1 MSITKESFKKIK
13 ELEFIEELA
22 DYRFKDNVIAITL
35 PDIDELTSFGY
46 KKSDEVIK
54 SEREAAYKKPF
65 MVVGFNRNGETDNME
80 LKIESNVYIKPTSS
94 FLDVRR
100 LKNSLNENFI
110 VVFVYINDIVLI
122 KNNG

>member
-1 MSITKESFKKIK
+1 
-13 ELEFIEELA
+13 
-22 DYRFKDNVIAITL
+22 
-35 PDIDELTSFGY
+35 
-46 KKSDEVIK
+46 
-54 SEREAAYKKPF
+54 

-80 LKIESNVYIKPTSS
+80 LKIESNVYIKPNSS
-94 FLDVRR
+94 FLDVKR